1 MASLQGTPLGR
12 QRLARLADAI
22 LAELRA
28 RPPPSPPARRPGP
41 LRLEDG
47 SFI

>member
-28 RPPPSPPARRPGP
+28 RPPPPARRPGP